1 MVHLT
6 MDKQDC
12 VVYNGERFTVEWY
25 YDNVGYSQAY
35 EYFLKTSNVQKRKF
49 FILIK
54 RIAEF
59 GKILDITKFRNEGNE
74 IYAFKPQP
82 DRYLSFFI
90 KKRKIIIT
98 NGFIKKTDK
107 LPNNE
112 KEKAIKYRSDYLTRF
127 KEEE

>member
-1 MVHLT
+1 

-12 VVYNGERFTVEWY
+12 VVYIGERFTVEWY
-25 YDNVGYSQAY
+25 YDDIGYSQAY
-35 EYFLKTSNVQKRKF
+35 EYFLRTSDMQKRKF

-59 GKILDITKFRNEGNE
+59 GRISDITKFRNEGNE

-90 KKRKIIIT
+90 KGRKIIIT
-98 NGFIKKTDK
+98 NGFIKKSDK

-112 KEKAIKYRSDYLTRF
+112 KEKAIKYRNDYLTRF
-127 KEEE
+127 KEEA